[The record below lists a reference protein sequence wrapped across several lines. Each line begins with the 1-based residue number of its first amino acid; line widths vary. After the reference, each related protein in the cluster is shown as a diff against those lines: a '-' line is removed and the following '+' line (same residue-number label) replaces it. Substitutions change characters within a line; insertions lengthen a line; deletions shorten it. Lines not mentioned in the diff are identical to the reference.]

1 MTTQPM
7 QNQIRRT
14 ILLSF
19 LAVMAIAPVSAEG
32 KAHKFPLSSYDTTGC
47 RFKGRSQDCSD
58 KVMAAILARGKDS
71 IPILISQLTDTEGT
85 KKPAEE
91 GWSYTASGD
100 VAYIMLISLFT
111 DSKGAFHLTDVP
123 TWKNVING
131 CNLSMEGCWR
141 EYVFKNGRKSV
152 QKAWMDAW
160 NLNKDKIQWDA
171 AERCFEVSK
180 K

>member
-1 MTTQPM
+1 MITQRVLNP
-7 QNQIRRT
+7 IRRI

-19 LAVMAIAPVSAEG
+19 LALMAIAPIYAEG
-32 KAHKFPLSSYDTTGC
+32 KTRNFPLASYDTTGC

-58 KVMAAILARGKDS
+58 KVMTEILARGKDS
-71 IPILISQLTDTEGT
+71 IPILISQLTDTERT
-85 KKPAEE
+85 KKPAEQ
-91 GWSYTASGD
+91 GWSYTLSGD

-111 DSKGAFHLTDVP
+111 DTKGTFNLTDVP
-123 TWKNVING
+123 TWKNVIKG

-141 EYVFKNGRKSV
+141 EYVRKNGRKSV

-160 NLNKDKIQWDA
+160 NLHKDNIHWDPA
-171 AERCFEVSK
+171 QRCFEISK